1 MILLI
6 RHWRE
11 RFRSPELP
19 FLFVQLPMWI
29 DCNAEDSFRWPL
41 TRLAQAAA
49 RDTVRNT
56 GMVCLLDQGEF
67 GNIHPTAKR
76 PVGERLAELAG
87 SMLYGG
93 GEVSPRALDK
103 YTEGNQIIIRLSAPV
118 IVRVG
123 GIPAL
128 LEIAGADGRYVP
140 ARGEIRGCELRISAE
155 GVPRPVSARYAWT
168 DWSERVNLCGENGL
182 PAEPFLM

>member
-49 RDTVRNT
+49 RDTMRNT

-103 YTEGNQIIIRLSAPV
+103 YTEGNQIIIRLSVPV
-118 IVRVG
+118 IVRDG
-123 GIPAL
+123 GTPAL
-128 LEIAGADGRYVP
+128 LEIAGEDNSYMP
-140 ARGEIRGCELRISAE
+140 AQAEIRENRLILTSE
-155 GVPRPVSARYAWT
+155 GIDNPVQARYAWT
-168 DWSERVNLCGENGL
+168 DYSDKVNLFGENGL
-182 PAEPFLM
+182 PLEPFEL